1 MDNHTV
7 FCAIA
12 CVRFAPTRYSAI
24 DAVDPSLRHTP
35 IYSAIVTESL
45 F

>member
-1 MDNHTV
+1 MIL
-7 FCAIA
+7 AIA
-12 CVRFAPTRYSAI
+12 CVRFAQTRYSAI
-24 DAVDPSLRHTP
+24 DATDPGLGHTP